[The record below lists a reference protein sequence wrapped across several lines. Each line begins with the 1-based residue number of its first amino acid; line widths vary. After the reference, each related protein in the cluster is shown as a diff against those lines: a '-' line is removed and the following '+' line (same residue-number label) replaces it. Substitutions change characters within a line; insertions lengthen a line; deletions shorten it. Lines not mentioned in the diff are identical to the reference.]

1 MRDHVLTQIGR
12 KIRNIRRASAH
23 TIQEVAN
30 KASVSKGLISKIEN
44 GRTVPSL
51 PVLLDII
58 QALDTDIPTFFE
70 GIEYVKYD
78 GYVHKKPK
86 EYLPLE
92 KEASA
97 GYHYQSILAQSFT
110 NLSVEISLL
119 DIMPNAQ
126 RALVTTDGYTY
137 LYVLKGDLIYIM
149 GEERLTLEMG
159 DSLFFNGKIPHKPLN
174 ETHTTASLL
183 VVYLLMPYME

>member
-1 MRDHVLTQIGR
+1 
-12 KIRNIRRASAH
+12 
-23 TIQEVAN
+23 
-30 KASVSKGLISKIEN
+30 
-44 GRTVPSL
+44 
-51 PVLLDII
+51 
-58 QALDTDIPTFFE
+58 
-70 GIEYVKYD
+70 
-78 GYVHKKPK
+78 
-86 EYLPLE
+86 
-92 KEASA
+92 
-97 GYHYQSILAQSFT
+97 
-110 NLSVEISLL
+110 
-119 DIMPNAQ
+119 MPNAQ